1 MKHTKSSENN
11 SSIDMNTR
19 EAYLLEKALAKKMK
33 DASREERKEL
43 YSSVYAEYYDKFP
56 QHPFIFRK
64 EDLIKCSTAQQ
75 MHYLKR
81 FLKPDEVFLEIGPG
95 TGALSVEI
103 AKYVDT
109 VYAVDVSD
117 KPSKSTL
124 LPSNVKIVISNGVNI
139 PRSIKSAQI
148 VYSNHVMEHLH
159 PDDVLEQLKDIYDI
173 LTIGGIYICKTPHR
187 YSGPHDISKH
197 FDNVA
202 TCFHLKEYTVSELT
216 ELFKLAGFRKVRY
229 EIIPKGV
236 RLAIPL
242 FVIKII
248 EMLLANLSFPLKRVF
263 TKNLPLRPLFNFYII
278 GIKCVK

>member
-43 YSSVYAEYYDKFP
+43 YSSVYDKYYDKFP
-56 QHPFIFRK
+56 QHPFIFKK
-64 EDLIKCSTAQQ
+64 EDLIKCSTALQ
-75 MHYLKR
+75 MHYLKG
-81 FLKPDEVFLEIGPG
+81 FLKPDMVFLEIGPG
-95 TGALSVEI
+95 TGALSVEV

-109 VYAVDVSD
+109 VYALDVSD
-117 KPSKSTL
+117 KPSKSAL
-124 LPSNVKIVISNGVNI
+124 LPPNVKIVISNGVNI

-148 VYSNHVMEHLH
+148 VYSNQVMEHLH
-159 PDDVLEQLKDIYDI
+159 PDDVLEQLKDIYDV
-173 LTIGGIYICKTPHR
+173 LTIGGIYICRTPHR

-242 FVIKII
+242 LVIKIV
-248 EMLLANLSFPLKRVF
+248 EMLLANLSFSFKRVF
-263 TKNLPLRPLFNFYII
+263 TRNLPLRPLFNFCII
-278 GIKCVK
+278 GTKCVK